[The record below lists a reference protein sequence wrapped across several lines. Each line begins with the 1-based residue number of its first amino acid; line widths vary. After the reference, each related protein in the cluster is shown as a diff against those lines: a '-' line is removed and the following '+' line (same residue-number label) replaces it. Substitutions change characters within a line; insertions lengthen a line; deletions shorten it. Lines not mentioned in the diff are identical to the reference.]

1 MVFIYE
7 SFWFIIQIT
16 IPKIKRITNYC
27 NYTIWNCD
35 TGERVTTAKSTPSNR
50 CDTIW
55 NIYADERAATAKSS
69 VSNRCDTIWNIY
81 ADERAARR
89 VSIISWLS
97 VLYVLNGRK
106 VTVWILYRYE
116 MAKI

>member
-1 MVFIYE
+1 MVSYKALN
-7 SFWFIIQIT
+7 T
-16 IPKIKRITNYC
+16 KIKRITNYC

-69 VSNRCDTIWNIY
+69 VSNRCDTIWDIY
-81 ADERAARR
+81 AGERFAPEKSP
-89 VSIISWLS
+89 VPNNFYSFP
-97 VLYVLNGRK
+97 N
-106 VTVWILYRYE
+106 
-116 MAKI
+116 